1 MKTIKNLKAEE
12 LRKSILQLAIQGKLV
27 KQDPNDEPASELVKR
42 IYEEKNKLISEG
54 KIKKEKNQSY
64 IFKGDDNC
72 YYEKIGSNAPIMLKE
87 LPFDIPDNWMFI
99 KLESLTFPVGSKANQ
114 ISSKS
119 VLKKGQW
126 PVVSQSQKIIDG
138 YSNENEKVISIKS
151 ESPIIMFGDH
161 TRNVK
166 IIDFSFIIGA
176 DGTKFFKPLLI
187 DEKYLFFLISYVAGN
202 LKNRGY
208 ARHYSLLKQ
217 ELLPLPPLNE
227 QLRIVSKIKSFEA
240 LIDKY
245 DELEQKITSLELEF
259 PEKFKKSILQY
270 AIEGKLVK
278 QDPNDEPASVLLER
292 IKTEKEKLI
301 KEGKIK
307 QDKNES
313 YIYQGDDKNYYEKIG
328 NNVKQIE
335 VPFNSNRVSKWI
347 RLSDIS
353 KKIIDG
359 NHNPPKGKFYKT
371 DFLMLSSQNINNDA
385 IVELDKC
392 RYLTKEQFD
401 VENKRTNIS
410 NNDILFTSVGTIGR
424 TCVYNGVLNICF
436 QRSVS
441 IISTLINPYYLKIY
455 LDSPKFQKKVL
466 EEATG
471 TAQKGFYLNQLSRSL
486 VLVYSFEYQNRIV
499 NRVNKLLNIVK

>member
-1 MKTIKNLKAEE
+1 MKFNMLLLFIKL
-12 LRKSILQLAIQGKLV
+12 LCH
-27 KQDPNDEPASELVKR
+27 
-42 IYEEKNKLISEG
+42 
-54 KIKKEKNQSY
+54 
-64 IFKGDDNC
+64 NC
-72 YYEKIGSNAPIMLKE
+72 YYEKIGSNDPVKLE
-87 LPFDIPDNWMFI
+87 DLPFDIPDNWMWVRL
-99 KLESLTFPVGSKANQ
+99 KN
-114 ISSKS
+114 ISSLIGGYAFKSEKFCKEGIRVIRISDFDEKGIKNKDIKRYPYSIDLDSYRILPEDILLCMTGGTVGKSFHIKTLDEYCYINQRVALIRIQNINTDYFYS
-119 VLKKGQW
+119 VLT
-126 PVVSQSQKIIDG
+126 SSYI
-138 YSNENEKVISIKS
+138 SNVINTSKTSTNDNISMKLI
-151 ESPIIMFGDH
+151 E
-161 TRNVK
+161 
-166 IIDFSFIIGA
+166 DF
-176 DGTKFFKPLLI
+176 L
-187 DEKYLFFLISYVAGN
+187 V
-202 LKNRGY
+202 
-208 ARHYSLLKQ
+208 
-217 ELLPLPPLNE
+217 PLPPLNE
-227 QLRIVSKIKSFEA
+227 QLNIIEKIKSCEP
-240 LIDKY
+240 LINRY
-245 DELEQKITSLELEF
+245 DELEKKLTSLELEF